1 MRDYNPF
8 PCSKAGGNL
17 KVLIIV
23 SVGSSKELVRC
34 LMLDMVLTRRPNTG
48 YQTVSSNSLLITLK

>member
-8 PCSKAGGNL
+8 SCSQAGGNL

-34 LMLDMVLTRRPNTG
+34 LMLDTVLTRRPNTG